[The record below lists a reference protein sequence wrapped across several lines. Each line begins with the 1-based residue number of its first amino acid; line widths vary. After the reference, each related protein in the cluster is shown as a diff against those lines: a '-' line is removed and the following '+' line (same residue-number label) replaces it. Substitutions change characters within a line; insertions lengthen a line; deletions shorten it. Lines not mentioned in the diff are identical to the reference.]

1 MPQAWCL
8 GFTPFALMNPTFS
21 NIAGVAQSLT
31 LQDSR
36 PSGFATGPKKR
47 SDCPAPACGT
57 SLDCAALAAAVA
69 VWLRVPDPGPC
80 DPIVTYCLYWPFFA
94 GGERLPSCDP
104 VSGAKFSVT
113 INGQPIVCGELRDQR
128 TVVSKRVITEVIG
141 IPDLEVGTPMPISMP
156 TRTR

>member
-1 MPQAWCL
+1 MFDIAAGSRWCCCIL
-8 GFTPFALMNPTFS
+8 
-21 NIAGVAQSLT
+21 
-31 LQDSR
+31 
-36 PSGFATGPKKR
+36 
-47 SDCPAPACGT
+47 
-57 SLDCAALAAAVA
+57 ALAAAVA

-94 GGERLPSCDP
+94 GGEHLPSCDP